1 MSLDCVCKKG
11 KKKKKKKLS
20 ISKVTLGGKTPG
32 FWK

>member
-11 KKKKKKKLS
+11 KKKKKKLS